1 MKKLLTYGADKIK
14 RLALFVLSAAIA
26 LLAMPFGLFAS
37 ARHADAQVTT
47 AEANGSG
54 GDVNR
59 SAVLS
64 DVTLTVNYYRSAGD
78 YSGWDLWTWAVGGQG
93 TAAEFTDVTIDGK
106 AWKTTTVTYP
116 TITPD
121 DSNRAIGVIPRKGG
135 DSWTE
140 QTGDIYITADLIV
153 DNAVTIYLVDKNE
166 TIFNSAEDALA
177 NKITSAYFFE
187 FAKLHIETSKPITDK
202 SVFKLKDSANTVYL
216 TVDCSAEANSSYIG
230 KTYANF
236 DLTDFDLQFSETY
249 TMYDEPS
256 GDFDKEINFAK
267 ADVNKYRL
275 YDTAQ
280 FAEKFNYTGKLGA
293 EYSAE
298 KTVFTVWSPAAS
310 AISVKLYDAGE
321 GGEATQTVAMTRGDK
336 GEYTASVSGNL
347 NGKYYTYAVTMG
359 NTTREVVDPYARS
372 AGRDGKRGMI
382 LDLNATNPDGWANQ
396 ANPTLA
402 SYSNAVIYEAQLR
415 DLTIHESS
423 GVTKANRG
431 KFLGLT
437 ETGTKNSYGQSTALD
452 YIKELGVTEVH
463 FQPLFDFA
471 SVSENFNEATYDKAG
486 EYNWGYDPL
495 NYNVPEGSYSSD
507 PADGAKRVNEMKQ
520 MVMALHNA
528 GIQVVMDVVYNHVS
542 NAQSSNFEALMPGY
556 YFRTTDDGGFFNG
569 SGCGNET
576 ASDRYMFGRFM
587 IDSVKYW
594 TEEYKIDGFR
604 FDLMAL
610 HDIDTMNSLYDEL
623 AAINP
628 DVMVYGEGWTGG
640 TSGLSTIYQ
649 ASKANASKMPNIAVF
664 NDDVRDGLKG
674 SVFTAADTGY
684 ASGKP
689 STETVIYIGAT
700 GSTSALSSKYRKQL
714 GASAF
719 ASNPTQS
726 INYVSCHDNTV
737 LWDKLN
743 VSVNAD
749 KETLKAMDR
758 LAMAAVLTSQGP
770 SFFLAGDEM
779 LRSKPTTETN
789 DFDNRPGAYLTDPN
803 YYFSDNSYKSPD
815 SVNAINWN
823 LLNENSDMVEFYKQL
838 IAIKKTFPQFSLT
851 TTEQIKRCVTINDD
865 NIVDRVAAYVVK
877 DPTSDNYAVVMFNA
891 NDTAMS
897 VAVPNGSYKVHV
909 NGNRANATEA
919 LSTFTGSE
927 FTVGARSCVIMVGT
941 PSADSVKNWSATAT
955 QFKPANSNALALG
968 LGIGIP
974 AAVLIAGGVVFGV
987 LYSKKKKGGKA
998 DDGAANSGKEGE
1010 GDKPDDGKDN
1020 AAPTEK
1026 AEDAPL
1032 SETPSDD
1039 APTDGKTDGE

>member
-1 MKKLLTYGADKIK
+1 MKTLTNLGASVK
-14 RLALFVLSAAIA
+14 RLALLVLSAAIA

-37 ARHADAQVTT
+37 ARHADAQATT
-47 AEANGSG
+47 AEANGVG
-54 GDVNR
+54 GGVNR
-59 SAVLS
+59 SATYS
-64 DVTLTVNYYRSAGD
+64 DVKLTVNYYRTAGD
-78 YSGWDLWTWAVGGQG
+78 YNGWDLWTWAIGSEGKAV
-93 TAAEFTDVTIDGK
+93 EFTDTTIDGK
-106 AWKTTTVTYP
+106 AWKTATTTYA

-121 DSNRAIGVIPRKGG
+121 DSNNAIGVIPRMGG
-135 DSWTE
+135 SSWTD
-140 QTGDIYITADLIV
+140 QTGNIYITADMIV

-166 TIFNSAEDALA
+166 TIFNTAEDALA

-202 SVFKLKDSANTVYL
+202 SVFKLKDSAGNVYK
-216 TVDCSAEANSSYIG
+216 TVDCAAEENSGFIG
-230 KTYANF
+230 KTYANIE
-236 DLTDFDLQFSETY
+236 LADFELQFSETY
-249 TMYDEPS
+249 TMYDEPN

-275 YDTAQ
+275 YDTEQ
-280 FAEKFNYTGKLGA
+280 FAERFNYTGKLGA

-310 AISVKLYDAGE
+310 AISVKIYDAGE
-321 GGEATQTVAMTRGDK
+321 GGEAVQTVAMTRGDK
-336 GEYTASVSGNL
+336 GEYTVGVNGDL
-347 NGKYYTYAVTMG
+347 NGKYYTYAVSMG
-359 NTTREVVDPYARS
+359 STTREVVDPYARS

-382 LDLNATNPDGWANQ
+382 LDLAATNPDGWANQ
-396 ANPTLA
+396 TNPTLA
-402 SYSNAVIYEAQLR
+402 SYSGAVIYEAQLR

-437 ETGTKNSYGQSTALD
+437 ETGTKNSHGQSTALD
-452 YIKELGVTEVH
+452 YIKDLGVTEVH

-542 NAQSSNFEALMPGY
+542 NAQTSNFEALMPGY
-556 YFRTTDDGGFFNG
+556 YFRTTDDGSFYNG

-576 ASDRYMFGRFM
+576 ASNRYMFGRFM

-610 HDIDTMNSLYDEL
+610 HDINTMNELYDEL

-640 TSGLSTIYQ
+640 TSGLNAIDQ

-684 ASGKP
+684 VSGKP
-689 STETVIYIGAT
+689 STETVIYVGAT
-700 GSTSALSSKYRKQL
+700 GSTSALPSKYRKQL

-758 LAMAAVLTSQGP
+758 LAIASVLTSQGP
-770 SFFLAGDEM
+770 AFFLAGDEM

-789 DFDNRPGAYLTDPN
+789 DFDNRPNAYLTDPT
-803 YYFSDNSYKSPD
+803 YFFSDNSYKSPD

-823 LLNENSDMVEFYKQL
+823 WLNENADMVEFYKQL
-838 IAIKKTFPQFSLT
+838 IAIKKTFPQFQLT
-851 TTEQIKRCVTINDD
+851 TTEQVKRCVTISDD
-865 NIVDRVAAYVVK
+865 NILDRVAAYVVK
-877 DPTSDNYAVVMFNA
+877 DPQSDNYAVVIFNA
-891 NDTAMS
+891 NDSAMS

-909 NGNRANATEA
+909 NGSKANAADA

-941 PSADSVKNWSATAT
+941 PSADSVKNWSATASA
-955 QFKPANSNALALG
+955 FKEKSGNGLALG

-974 AAVLIAGGVVFGV
+974 AAVLVAGGAVFGV
-987 LYSKKKKGGKA
+987 MFAKKKKNGKTS
-998 DDGAANSGKEGE
+998 DDNEGKDDKD
-1010 GDKPDDGKDN
+1010 GDKPESKPEAEN
-1020 AAPTEK
+1020 AEAPTQV
-1026 AEDAPL
+1026 DADAGEPK
-1032 SETPSDD
+1032 SEEG
-1039 APTDGKTDGE
+1039 AGTDGE